1 MKSEK
6 YSALKII
13 IIIQK
18 ILGVIAIIA
27 GAFAISSFFEGGGAE
42 VFLGGIGV
50 FFSISTRSLNNSP
63 TDMKIIPKK
72 MLFTLNQWQP
82 LWLSLCFF
90 QAVQVQL

>member
-50 FFSISTRSLNNSP
+50 IFLGIIFISVGELFKLLVDIEKNTRVNS
-63 TDMKIIPKK
+63 
-72 MLFTLNQWQP
+72 
-82 LWLSLCFF
+82 
-90 QAVQVQL
+90 